1 MVSACIMIVEDDQA
15 LREALDDTL
24 ELAGYHSITADSGE
38 SALLMLE
45 AQRPDMIISDV
56 NMPGINGLSFLKSL
70 HHKLPEVPVL
80 LMTAYG
86 NISDAVQAMKE
97 GAVDYLS
104 KPFEPNFLLEK
115 LKRFMPVTVHD
126 NEPVA
131 ADPRTKQLLAM
142 AKKVAKSDVSVM
154 ISGAS
159 GTGKEVLARYIHDM
173 SPRKDHEFIAINC
186 AAIPE
191 SMLEATLFGYEKG
204 AFTGAL
210 KSLPGKFEQ
219 AQNGTI
225 LLDEISEMDLALQAK
240 LLRVLQEREVER
252 IGGSKVIPLNVRVL
266 ATTNRDLKEEVAA
279 NRFREDLYYR
289 LNVFPLHWVPLKD
302 RPMDIAP
309 LAYYLLERYAKTM
322 GRSTPLLTES
332 AISYLQQYDWPGNAR
347 EMDNIMQRALVMQ
360 SGDTIDVQD
369 VQFDLSMDQHDDVTG
384 GKS

>member
-1 MVSACIMIVEDDQA
+1 MIVEDDQA

-24 ELAGYHSITADSGE
+24 ELAGYRSITADSGE
-38 SALLMLE
+38 SALLMLDTE
-45 AQRPDMIISDV
+45 HPDMIISDV

-70 HHKLPEVPVL
+70 NNKLPEVPVL

-104 KPFEPNFLLEK
+104 KPFEPNFLIEK
-115 LKRFMPVTVHD
+115 LKRFMPVTVRD

-159 GTGKEVLARYIHDM
+159 GTGKEVLAHYIHDM
-173 SPRKDHEFIAINC
+173 SSRKDHEFIAINC

-252 IGGSKVIPLNVRVL
+252 IGGSKMIPLNVRVL

-289 LNVFPLHWVPLKD
+289 LNVFPLHWMPLKD

-309 LAYYLLERYAKTM
+309 LAYYLLERHAKTM
-322 GRSTPLLTES
+322 GRSTPLLTEA

-360 SGDTIDVQD
+360 SGDTIDVED
-369 VQFDLSMDQHDDVTG
+369 VQFDLSMDQYADVTG
-384 GKS
+384 ERS